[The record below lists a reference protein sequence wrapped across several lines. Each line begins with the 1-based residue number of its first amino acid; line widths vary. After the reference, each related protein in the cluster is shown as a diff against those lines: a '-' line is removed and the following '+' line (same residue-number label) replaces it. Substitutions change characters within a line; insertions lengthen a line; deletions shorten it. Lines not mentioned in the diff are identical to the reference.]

1 MFCTEYKRVGCFNT
15 IRSEHTK
22 AYAVQDSQATPP
34 PPILISHLTG
44 PLHIRAFVPPWNM
57 LGSLILVHHTAHKFF
72 WDRRVM
78 QQTYKIGEAAA
89 LLNLKTYVLRFWETE
104 FPQIAPLRTDKGQRL
119 YTHEHIALL
128 AYIRYLL
135 HEKGLT
141 IEGARKEL
149 LRGLPSPLP
158 FPLLPPRQP
167 SLLDEAPQATAA
179 QGVAPSAIP
188 QHAVSALPPPAATI
202 AQSAQPAMHS
212 AIPQHAASALLPP
225 AATIAP
231 GVQPGASPSPIQ
243 AMQPAPAHPASVAQ
257 APVPQHDVLDTDTLY
272 HLLDELEAVAD
283 LLRS

>member
-1 MFCTEYKRVGCFNT
+1 MQ
-15 IRSEHTK
+15 HT
-22 AYAVQDSQATPP
+22 
-34 PPILISHLTG
+34 
-44 PLHIRAFVPPWNM
+44 N
-57 LGSLILVHHTAHKFF
+57 FF
-72 WDRRVM
+72 GDRRVM

-119 YTHEHIALL
+119 YNHEHIALL

-179 QGVAPSAIP
+179 KGVAPSTIS
-188 QHAVSALPPPAATI
+188 QHAANALPPVAANI
-202 AQSAQPAMHS
+202 APSTQPDIHPSAQP
-212 AIPQHAASALLPP
+212 
-225 AATIAP
+225 
-231 GVQPGASPSPIQ
+231 VQPGIQTVQFGASHSPLQ
-243 AMQPAPAHPASVAQ
+243 AMQPTPAQPASATQ